1 VRNNPAFSRQNN
13 FQWGVNVKLNHL
25 GSVSLSLAALLV
37 SASAAL
43 ALDANDFAS
52 KLTKQYAAGSAAKLV
67 LGAATVN
74 GNDVTFAGFTIT
86 PKDDKPVE
94 VKTPLTFHNVA
105 EGGDG
110 SYTADSLTVPDVDYT
125 DEGIE
130 FSAKNIVLSHLYV
143 GNAPAPDPLQS
154 SRAFGGLSVGPITV
168 SKGGAPMASIAQIT
182 VNNSFKPSQTDA
194 QLTGIESNGTA
205 SGLSVDLTK
214 IDDADAKAQAEA
226 FGVTQL
232 NGKIAETASWSM
244 PDGHLKISEMS
255 VGFDE
260 LGKLSLA
267 VDVTGYTPALVQ
279 ALSTAG
285 QAMSASDNS
294 GQAATMQ
301 LMAAAQKLFVNNVS
315 LRFDDAS
322 LTSKM
327 IDFYAKQAGVPADAF
342 TQGLIASA
350 GAMSSGMGL
359 PPALAG
365 LAQAAVVA
373 YLQNPKSLE
382 IRLQPAAP
390 VGVLDF
396 MAAAMQPDSLIQ
408 QVGLKVLVDDQEVTP
423 AAAGTSSDGTNSDD
437 SDD

>member
-1 VRNNPAFSRQNN
+1 V
-13 FQWGVNVKLNHL
+13 GVNVKLNHL
-25 GSVSLSLAALLV
+25 GSVALSLAALWV

-52 KLTKQYAAGSAAKLV
+52 KLTKQYAGGSAATLA
-67 LGAATVN
+67 LGAAAVN

-86 PKDDKPVE
+86 PKGDKPVE

-105 EGGDG
+105 EGADG
-110 SYTADSLTVPDVDYT
+110 SYTADSLTLPDFDYSS
-125 DEGIE
+125 DGVE
-130 FSAKNIVLSHLYV
+130 FSTKNFVLSHLYV
-143 GNAPAPDPLQS
+143 GNAPTPDALQS

-168 SKGGAPMASIAQIT
+168 SKGGAPIASIAQIT

-194 QLTGIESNGTA
+194 QLTGIESNGSA
-205 SGLSVDLTK
+205 GGISIDLTK
-214 IDDADAKAQAEA
+214 IDDADVKAQVAA
-226 FGVTQL
+226 LGVTQL
-232 NGKIAETASWSM
+232 NGKIAESASWSM
-244 PDGHLKISEMS
+244 PDGHLKISEIS

-267 VDVTGYTPALVQ
+267 VDLTGYTPALVQ

-285 QAMSASDNS
+285 QAMTASDND

-301 LMAAAQKLFVNNVS
+301 LMAAAKKLFVNGVW

-322 LTSKM
+322 LTSKV
-327 IDFYAKQAGVPADAF
+327 IAAYAKQSGVSPDALVK
-342 TQGLIASA
+342 GLIAGA
-350 GAMSSGMGL
+350 GPMASSMGL

-365 LAQAAVVA
+365 LARAAMVA
-373 YLQNPKSLE
+373 YLKNPKSLE

-396 MAAAMQPDSLIQ
+396 VAAAMQPDSLIK
-408 QVGLKVLVDDQEVTP
+408 QVGLKVLVDDQEV
-423 AAAGTSSDGTNSDD
+423 AAAASGDGGANAAGD
-437 SDD
+437 SGD

>member
-1 VRNNPAFSRQNN
+1 
-13 FQWGVNVKLNHL
+13 VKLNHL
-25 GSVSLSLAALLV
+25 GSVSLSLVALLV

-67 LGAATVN
+67 LGTATVN

-110 SYTADSLTVPDVDYT
+110 SYTADSLTVPDMDYT
-125 DEGIE
+125 DEGVE

-143 GNAPAPDPLQS
+143 GNAPTPDPLQS

-205 SGLSVDLTK
+205 SGISVDLTK
-214 IDDADAKAQAEA
+214 IDDADAKAQIQA
-226 FGVTQL
+226 FGVNQL

-267 VDVTGYTPALVQ
+267 VDVTGYTPELVQ

-285 QAMSASDNS
+285 QAMSASDDN
-294 GQAATMQ
+294 GQATMQ
-301 LMAAAQKLFVNNVS
+301 LMAAAQKLFVNGVS

-322 LTSKM
+322 LTCKM
-327 IDFYAKQAGVPADAF
+327 IAFYAKQAGVPADAF
-342 TQGLIASA
+342 VQGLIASA
-350 GAMSSGMGL
+350 GAMTSGMGL

-365 LAQAAVVA
+365 LARLEKPVDAGAVVA
-373 YLQNPKSLE
+373 
-382 IRLQPAAP
+382 RLAEQFSEAAQARDAKKP
-390 VGVLDF
+390 V
-396 MAAAMQPDSLIQ
+396 
-408 QVGLKVLVDDQEVTP
+408 
-423 AAAGTSSDGTNSDD
+423 
-437 SDD
+437 

>member
-1 VRNNPAFSRQNN
+1 
-13 FQWGVNVKLNHL
+13 VKLNHL

-52 KLTKQYAAGSAAKLV
+52 KLTQQYAAGSAAKLV

-125 DEGIE
+125 DEGVE

-143 GNAPAPDPLQS
+143 GSAPTADPLQS

-182 VNNSFKPSQTDA
+182 VNNSFKPSQTEA

-205 SGLSVDLTK
+205 SGISVDLTK

-232 NGKIAETASWSM
+232 NGTIAETASWSM

-267 VDVTGYTPALVQ
+267 VDVTGYTPELVQ

-285 QAMSASDNS
+285 QAMSASDNN
-294 GQAATMQ
+294 GQATMQ
-301 LMAAAQKLFVNNVS
+301 LMAAAQKLFVNGVS

-327 IDFYAKQAGVPADAF
+327 LAFYAKQAGVPAEAF
-342 TQGLIASA
+342 VQGLIASA
-350 GAMSSGMGL
+350 GAMTSGMGL

-365 LAQAAVVA
+365 LAQATIVA

-408 QVGLKVLVDDQEVTP
+408 QVGLKVLVDDQEVTA
-423 AAAGTSSDGTNSDD
+423 AAAGTSSDDTSSDD
-437 SDD
+437 SSD